1 MTAMNIAGQ
10 RFGKLTAL
18 RRVDNPRHDAPLWEC
33 VCDCGNHTIVRLGNL
48 RSGHTQSCG
57 CCNHYIKE
65 GNHIRCVVKGGQSFI
80 FDPED
85 FPKVREHQWD
95 VSPQGYVS
103 TVGHMRLH
111 RLLTKA
117 PEEAVVDHINGDP
130 SDNRR
135 CNLRITT
142 QSGNLRNS
150 RLRSD
155 STTGYKGVSL
165 DKRDGMYRAYINY
178 KGKQISLGYYDTPEE
193 AAAAYDKAAVFY
205 FGEFARTNQMLQ
217 EEENEQILEVG

>member
-1 MTAMNIAGQ
+1 
-10 RFGKLTAL
+10 
-18 RRVDNPRHDAPLWEC
+18 
-33 VCDCGNHTIVRLGNL
+33 
-48 RSGHTQSCG
+48 
-57 CCNHYIKE
+57 
-65 GNHIRCVVKGGQSFI
+65 
-80 FDPED
+80 
-85 FPKVREHQWD
+85 
-95 VSPQGYVS
+95 
-103 TVGHMRLH
+103 MRLH